1 MAAQIDDDERR
12 LVARGMIA
20 AARARRAA
28 VDGSDAIGPLAALR
42 AELDDRPRRYA
53 YPYWTG
59 VVLMVGAIA
68 VLASAAVAIT
78 AAIIR

>member
-1 MAAQIDDDERR
+1 VSEIDEAERR
-12 LVARGMIA
+12 LVARGMVA

-28 VDGSDAIGPLAALR
+28 VAGSDAIAPLAALR

-53 YPYWTG
+53 FPYWSG
-59 VVLMVGAIA
+59 VVVMVGAIG